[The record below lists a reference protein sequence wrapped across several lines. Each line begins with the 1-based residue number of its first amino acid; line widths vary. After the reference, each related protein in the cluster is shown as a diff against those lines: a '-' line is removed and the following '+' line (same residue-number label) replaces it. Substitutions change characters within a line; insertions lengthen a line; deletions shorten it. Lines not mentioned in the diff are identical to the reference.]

1 MDLSGERNH
10 PKRKTHFFM
19 SNGFFFCGLDHRLTI
34 LLVFIFLSKIWEG
47 FVLICGKV
55 PPEGRDNNKCNYIN
69 PEAPPCRGELHI

>member
-47 FVLICGKV
+47 FVLICGTITNVITLTRK
-55 PPEGRDNNKCNYIN
+55 PRPAGGSFTSN
-69 PEAPPCRGELHI
+69 